1 MDEFD
6 FKPLVNGIRACF
18 PAITRD
24 RHTISPKALAHNG
37 NVISVLVRVIVDE
50 RFPTF
55 NSDGLMTLIDAT
67 EMKNHGGQSSVKGT
81 FDGKPCEI
89 ILVTKP
95 PAA

>member
-1 MDEFD
+1 MEAKMDD
-6 FKPLVNGIRACF
+6 FNFRPLVEGIRACF

-55 NSDGLMTLIDAT
+55 NSDGLMTLIDAI
-67 EMKNHGGQSSVKGT
+67 EMKNRGGQSTINGT
-81 FDGKPCEI
+81 FAGNRAK
-89 ILVTKP
+89 
-95 PAA
+95 